1 MSLTTE
7 IQQFQDEAREGWMP
21 EKGVD
26 PAAEIM
32 TDEQMRI
39 AIAEACGWTKI
50 DRYIGQEKMSEGL
63 LKGQNPKYKKGK
75 KEELPNYPLD
85 LNACAEFEKTL
96 TDKELWQIDAI
107 LFNLPDCRAPFVATA
122 RQRCLAYLKTK
133 GLIP

>member
-1 MSLTTE
+1 MN
-7 IQQFQDEAREGWMP
+7 
-21 EKGVD
+21 
-26 PAAEIM
+26 M

-39 AIAEACGWTKI
+39 AIAEACGWEVISNTLCNVKPDKNGDPEI
-50 DRYIGQEKMSEGL
+50 EPIA
-63 LKGQNPKYKKGK
+63 P
-75 KEELPNYPLD
+75 LPDYPED

-133 GLIP
+133 GIIP